1 MSASD
6 TGPIAGGHHWTAS
19 VLGAR
24 FVAWTVVGTLF
35 AYLLDIYLT
44 FWREW
49 PGANA
54 AFGPD
59 ASFTA
64 WLQVLIYILSVV
76 GPAVLV
82 MRTKHRTLRED
93 DEAITAIAAYIA
105 RFAFWVVFLVGFVD
119 GLVSFLRVE
128 ELLEIFVGA
137 DLTTQLGRSQVRAP
151 YVHFPLIL
159 LSLVLAA
166 VTRTLGFTWL
176 ALLVVVAELQIVVS
190 RFVFSYEQAF
200 MGDMVRFW
208 YGGLFL
214 FSSAY
219 TLVEEGHVRVDVL
232 YSGFTA
238 RTKGLVNA
246 VGAVVLGL
254 PLCWVIL
261 IVGLDQ
267 STAIITSP
275 MLRLE
280 VSQSGFGM
288 YVKYLLA
295 GYLAIFAITMAIQF
309 AAYLLEG
316 IADFR
321 GDPGKQKHEPEI
333 TQ

>member
-1 MSASD
+1 
-6 TGPIAGGHHWTAS
+6 
-19 VLGAR
+19 
-24 FVAWTVVGTLF
+24 
-35 AYLLDIYLT
+35 
-44 FWREW
+44 
-49 PGANA
+49 
-54 AFGPD
+54 
-59 ASFTA
+59 
-64 WLQVLIYILSVV
+64 
-76 GPAVLV
+76 

>member
-1 MSASD
+1 MSVSES
-6 TGPIAGGHHWTAS
+6 GRIAGGDHWTAS
-19 VLGAR
+19 VLGFR
-24 FVAWTVVGTLF
+24 FVAWTIVGTLF
-35 AYLLDIYLT
+35 AYLLNIYLM

-49 PGANA
+49 PGASS
-54 AFGPD
+54 AFGPNGT
-59 ASFTA
+59 AAA
-64 WLQVLIYILSVV
+64 WLQVVTYLLSVA
-76 GPAVLV
+76 GPAVFVL
-82 MRTKHRTLRED
+82 RSRDRTLRQD
-93 DEAITAIAAYIA
+93 NEAISAIAAYIA
-105 RFAFWVVFLVGFVD
+105 RFAFWVVFLVGLAD
-119 GLVSFLRVE
+119 ALISFLRVE
-128 ELLEIFVGA
+128 ELLEFFVGA
-137 DLTTQLGRSQVRAP
+137 DITTQIGRSQFRAP

-159 LSLVLAA
+159 ASLVLAA

-219 TLVEEGHVRVDVL
+219 TLIEEGHVRVDVL
-232 YSGFTA
+232 YSSFTD

-246 VGAVVLGL
+246 VGSLLLGL

-261 IVGLDQ
+261 DVGLGQ

-275 MLRLE
+275 ILRLE

-295 GYLAIFAITMAIQF
+295 GYLAVFAITMAIQF

-316 IADFR
+316 VADYR
-321 GDPGKQKHEPEI
+321 GDPGKQKHESDI
-333 TQ
+333 AA

>member
-1 MSASD
+1 M
-6 TGPIAGGHHWTAS
+6 
-19 VLGAR
+19 LGFR
-24 FVAWTVVGTLF
+24 FLAWTIVGTLF
-35 AYLLDIYLT
+35 AYLLNIYLT

-49 PGANA
+49 PGAGS

-59 ASFTA
+59 GSAAA
-64 WLQVLIYILSVV
+64 WLQIVIYLLSVA
-76 GPAVLV
+76 GPAVFVL
-82 MRTKHRTLRED
+82 RSRDRTLRQD
-93 DEAITAIAAYIA
+93 NEAISAIAAYIA
-105 RFAFWVVFLVGFVD
+105 RFAFWVVFLVGVAD
-119 GLVSFLRVE
+119 ALISFLRVE
-128 ELLEIFVGA
+128 ELLEFFVGA
-137 DLTTQLGRSQVRAP
+137 DITTQLGRSQFRAP

-159 LSLVLAA
+159 ASLVLAA

-232 YSGFTA
+232 YSGFTDK
-238 RTKGLVNA
+238 TKGLVNA
-246 VGAVVLGL
+246 VGALLLGL

-261 IVGLDQ
+261 VVGLGQ

-275 MLRLE
+275 ILRLE

-295 GYLAIFAITMAIQF
+295 AYLAVFAVTMAIQF

-316 IADFR
+316 VADCR
-321 GDPGKQKHEPEI
+321 GDPGGREHEPDI
-333 TQ
+333 SQ

>member
-1 MSASD
+1 MPADFSP
-6 TGPIAGGHHWTAS
+6 TVS
-19 VLGAR
+19 VLGFR
-24 FVAWTVVGTLF
+24 FVGWTIVGTLF
-35 AYLLDIYLT
+35 AYLLNIYLDY
-44 FWREW
+44 WHDW
-49 PGANA
+49 PGAAA
-54 AFGPD
+54 AFG
-59 ASFTA
+59 SQLSVTA
-64 WLQVLIYILSVV
+64 WLGVAVYALGVA
-76 GPAVLV
+76 GPAVFVL
-82 MRTKHRTLRED
+82 RSKHRTLRQD

-105 RFAFWVVFLVGFVD
+105 RFAFWMVFLIGIAD
-119 GLVSFLRVE
+119 GLISFLRVE
-128 ELLEIFVGA
+128 GLLDHIVGT
-137 DLTTQLGRSQVRAP
+137 DLTTQLGRNQFRAP
-151 YVHFPLIL
+151 YVHFPLIVT
-159 LSLVLAA
+159 SVILAA
-166 VTRTLGFTWL
+166 VTRTLGFAWL

-232 YSGFTA
+232 YSAFTD

-246 VGAVVLGL
+246 VGSLILGL

-261 IVGLDQ
+261 VVGMGQ
-267 STAIITSP
+267 STAIIASP
-275 MLRLE
+275 ILRLE

-295 GYLAIFAITMAIQF
+295 SYLLIYAVTMMIQF

-316 IADFR
+316 VADFR
-321 GDPGKQKHEPEI
+321 GDPGRREI
-333 TQ
+333 ATEIPH

>member
-1 MSASD
+1 MS
-6 TGPIAGGHHWTAS
+6 IADSTKPAGDYAPTSS
-19 VLGAR
+19 VLGFR
-24 FVAWTVVGTLF
+24 FIGWTVVATLF
-35 AYLLDIYLT
+35 AYLFNIYLT

-49 PGANA
+49 PGAGA

-59 ASFTA
+59 ATATA
-64 WLQVLIYILSVV
+64 WIQALIFLLSVV
-76 GPAVLV
+76 GPAVFVLK
-82 MRTKHRTLRED
+82 TKHRTLRQD
-93 DEAITAIAAYIA
+93 DLTITAIATYIA
-105 RFAFWVVFLVGFVD
+105 RFAFWVVFLVGLAD
-119 GLVSFLRVE
+119 ALISFLRVE
-128 ELLEIFVGA
+128 ELLDFFVGSEI
-137 DLTTQLGRSQVRAP
+137 TTQLGRSQFRAP

-159 LSLVLAA
+159 LSLVLAS

-176 ALLVVVAELQIVVS
+176 ALLVVVAELQIVIS

-238 RTKGLVNA
+238 KTKGLVNA
-246 VGAVVLGL
+246 TGALLLGL

-261 IVGLDQ
+261 VVGMGQ
-267 STAIITSP
+267 SSAIITSP
-275 MLRLE
+275 ILRLE

-295 GYLAIFAITMAIQF
+295 GYLLIFAVTMTLQF

-316 IADFR
+316 VADYR
-321 GDPGKQKHEPEI
+321 GDPGKRKLASEVS
-333 TQ
+333 T

>member
-1 MSASD
+1 MSVSD
-6 TGPIAGGHHWTAS
+6 TGRMDREHHWTVP
-19 VLGAR
+19 VLGFR
-24 FVAWTVVGTLF
+24 FLAWTIVGTLF
-35 AYLLDIYLT
+35 AYLLNVYLT

-49 PGANA
+49 PGAVS

-59 ASFTA
+59 GSAAA
-64 WLQVLIYILSVV
+64 WLQVLVYLLSVAV
-76 GPAVLV
+76 PAVLV
-82 MRTKHRTLRED
+82 VRSRDRTLRED
-93 DEAITAIAAYIA
+93 NDAISAIAAYIA
-105 RFAFWVVFLVGFVD
+105 RFAFWVVFLVGLAD
-119 GLVSFLRVE
+119 ALISFLRVE
-128 ELLEIFVGA
+128 GLLEFFVGA
-137 DLTTQLGRSQVRAP
+137 DITTQLGRSQFRAP

-159 LSLVLAA
+159 ASLALAA

-232 YSGFTA
+232 YSAFTDK
-238 RTKGLVNA
+238 TKGLVNA
-246 VGAVVLGL
+246 VGALLLGL

-261 IVGLDQ
+261 VVGLGQ

-275 MLRLE
+275 ILRLE

-316 IADFR
+316 VADFR
-321 GDPGKQKHEPEI
+321 GDPGKRKRASDVTH
-333 TQ
+333 

>member
-1 MSASD
+1 MS
-6 TGPIAGGHHWTAS
+6 IADSTKPAGDYAPTAS
-19 VLGAR
+19 VLGFR
-24 FVAWTVVGTLF
+24 FIGWTVVATLF
-35 AYLLDIYLT
+35 AYLFNIYLT

-49 PGANA
+49 PGAGS
-54 AFGPD
+54 AFGAD
-59 ASFTA
+59 ATATA
-64 WLQVLIYILSVV
+64 WIQVLIFLLSVV
-76 GPAVLV
+76 GPAVFVLK
-82 MRTKHRTLRED
+82 TKHRTLRQD
-93 DEAITAIAAYIA
+93 DLTITAIATYIA
-105 RFAFWVVFLVGFVD
+105 RFAFWVVFLVGLAD
-119 GLVSFLRVE
+119 ALISFLRVE
-128 ELLEIFVGA
+128 ELLEFFVGSEI
-137 DLTTQLGRSQVRAP
+137 TTQLGRSQFRAP

-159 LSLVLAA
+159 LSLILAA

-176 ALLVVVAELQIVVS
+176 ALLVVVAELQIVIS

-238 RTKGLVNA
+238 KTKGLVNA
-246 VGAVVLGL
+246 TGALLLGL

-261 IVGLDQ
+261 VVGMGQ
-267 STAIITSP
+267 SSAIITSP
-275 MLRLE
+275 ILRLE

-295 GYLAIFAITMAIQF
+295 GYLLIFAVTMTLQF

-316 IADFR
+316 VADYR
-321 GDPGKQKHEPEI
+321 GDPGKRKLASEVS
-333 TQ
+333 T

>member
-1 MSASD
+1 MSLTDSAKSAD
-6 TGPIAGGHHWTAS
+6 HFTPTAS
-19 VLGAR
+19 VLGFR
-24 FVAWTVVGTLF
+24 FIGWTVVGTLF
-35 AYLLDIYLT
+35 AYLFNIYLR

-49 PGANA
+49 PGARS

-59 ASFTA
+59 ATMEA
-64 WLQVLIYILSVV
+64 WIQALIYVV
-76 GPAVLV
+76 AIAGPAVFVL
-82 MRTKHRTLRED
+82 RTQNRTLRQD
-93 DEAITAIAAYIA
+93 DLTISAIAAYIA
-105 RFAFWVVFLVGFVD
+105 RFAFWVVFLIGIVD
-119 GLVSFLRVE
+119 ATLSFLRVE
-128 ELLEIFVGA
+128 GFLEFFVGT
-137 DLTTQLGRSQVRAP
+137 DITTQLGRSQFRVP
-151 YVHFPLIL
+151 YVHAPLIV

-219 TLVEEGHVRVDVL
+219 TLIEEGHVRVDVL
-232 YSGFTA
+232 YSGFSDK
-238 RTKGLVNA
+238 TKGMVNA
-246 VGAVVLGL
+246 AGSVLLGL

-261 IVGLDQ
+261 VIGMGQ

-275 MLRLE
+275 ILRLE

-295 GYLAIFAITMAIQF
+295 GYLLIFAVTMTLQF

-316 IADFR
+316 IADYR
-321 GDPGKQKHEPEI
+321 GDPGKRKLSNEI
-333 TQ
+333 IH

>member
-6 TGPIAGGHHWTAS
+6 TVKPADDFSPTAS
-19 VLGAR
+19 VLGFR
-24 FVAWTVVGTLF
+24 FIGWTVVGTLF
-35 AYLLDIYLT
+35 AYLFNIYLT

-49 PGANA
+49 PGAGA

-59 ASFTA
+59 AGLTA
-64 WLQVLIYILSVV
+64 WIQALIYLLAIL
-76 GPAVLV
+76 GPAVFVLN
-82 MRTKHRTLRED
+82 TKNRTLRQD
-93 DEAITAIAAYIA
+93 DLAISAIAAYIA
-105 RFAFWVVFLVGFVD
+105 RFAFWMVFLVGIVD
-119 GLVSFLRVE
+119 GLISFLRVE
-128 ELLEIFVGA
+128 ELLEFFVGG
-137 DLTTQLGRSQVRAP
+137 DITTQLGRSQFRAP
-151 YVHFPLIL
+151 YVHLPLIV
-159 LSLVLAA
+159 LSLILAA

-219 TLVEEGHVRVDVL
+219 TLIEEGHVRVDVL
-232 YSGFTA
+232 YSSFTE
-238 RTKGLVNA
+238 RTKGFVNA
-246 VGAVVLGL
+246 MGALLLGL
-254 PLCWVIL
+254 PLCWVIMV
-261 IVGLDQ
+261 IGMGQ

-275 MLRLE
+275 ILRLE

-295 GYLAIFAITMAIQF
+295 SYLLIFAVTMTLQF

-316 IADFR
+316 VADFR
-321 GDPGKQKHEPEI
+321 GDPGKRKLATEI
-333 TQ
+333 VH

>member
-1 MSASD
+1 MS
-6 TGPIAGGHHWTAS
+6 IADSTKPAGDYAPTAS
-19 VLGAR
+19 VLGFR
-24 FVAWTVVGTLF
+24 FIGWTVVATLF
-35 AYLLDIYLT
+35 AYLFNIYLT

-49 PGANA
+49 PGAGA

-59 ASFTA
+59 ATATA
-64 WLQVLIYILSVV
+64 WIQVLIYLLSVA
-76 GPAVLV
+76 GPAVFVL
-82 MRTKHRTLRED
+82 RTKNRTLRQD
-93 DEAITAIAAYIA
+93 DFAITAIAAYIA
-105 RFAFWVVFLVGFVD
+105 RFAFWVVFLVGLAD
-119 GLVSFLRVE
+119 ALISFLRVE
-128 ELLEIFVGA
+128 DLLDFFVGA
-137 DLTTQLGRSQVRAP
+137 DITTQLGRSQYRVP
-151 YVHFPLIL
+151 YVHLPLII

-176 ALLVVVAELQIVVS
+176 ALLVVVAELQIVIS

-238 RTKGLVNA
+238 KTKGLVNA
-246 VGAVVLGL
+246 AGALLLGL

-261 IVGLDQ
+261 VIGMGQ
-267 STAIITSP
+267 SSAIITSP
-275 MLRLE
+275 ILRLE

-295 GYLAIFAITMAIQF
+295 GYLLIFAVTMTLQF

-316 IADFR
+316 VADFR
-321 GDPGKQKHEPEI
+321 GDPGKRELATETVQ
-333 TQ
+333 

>member
-1 MSASD
+1 MSVTDSGRLAS
-6 TGPIAGGHHWTAS
+6 GSHGSAS
-19 VLGAR
+19 VLGFR
-24 FVAWTVVGTLF
+24 FLAWTIVGTIF
-35 AYLLDIYLT
+35 AYLLNIYLT

-49 PGANA
+49 PGAEA

-59 ASFTA
+59 RSALA
-64 WLQVLIYILSVV
+64 WLQVLVYLLSVAA
-76 GPAVLV
+76 PAVFV
-82 MRTKHRTLRED
+82 VATKHRTLRED
-93 DEAITAIAAYIA
+93 DAAITAIAAYIA
-105 RFAFWVVFLVGFVD
+105 RFAFWVVFLVGLVD
-119 GLVSFLRVE
+119 GLISFLRVE
-128 ELLEIFVGA
+128 ELLEFFVGA
-137 DLTTQLGRSQVRAP
+137 DITVQIGRSAYRAP
-151 YVHFPLIL
+151 YVHFPLVVA
-159 LSLVLAA
+159 SLVLAA

-232 YSGFTA
+232 YSGFTD

-246 VGAVVLGL
+246 VGALVLGL

-261 IVGLDQ
+261 VVGLGQ

-275 MLRLE
+275 ILRLE

-309 AAYLLEG
+309 AAYLLDG
-316 IADFR
+316 VADYR
-321 GDPGKQKHEPEI
+321 GDPGKHKHDSGA
-333 TQ
+333 TH

>member
-1 MSASD
+1 MSA
-6 TGPIAGGHHWTAS
+6 AETAIRNGDFS
-19 VLGAR
+19 PTPGVLGLR
-24 FVAWTVVGTLF
+24 FVAWSTVGVLF
-35 AYLLDIYLT
+35 AYLLNIYLN

-49 PGANA
+49 PGPST
-54 AFGPD
+54 AFGPE
-59 ASFTA
+59 ASGTA
-64 WLQVLIYILSVV
+64 WLQVMIYVMALV
-76 GPAVLV
+76 GPAVYVLK
-82 MRTKHRTLRED
+82 TKHRTLRKD
-93 DEAITAIAAYIA
+93 DETISAIAAYIA
-105 RFAFWVVFLVGFVD
+105 RFAFWVVFLIGFAD
-119 GLVSFLRVE
+119 GIISFLRVE
-128 ELLEIFVGA
+128 ELLEFFVGS
-137 DLTTQLGRSQVRAP
+137 DLTTQLGRSQIRAP
-151 YVHFPLIL
+151 YVHFPLII
-159 LSLVLAA
+159 LSLILAA

-219 TLVEEGHVRVDVL
+219 TLIEEGHVRVDVL
-232 YSGFTA
+232 YSGFA
-238 RTKGLVNA
+238 EKTKGIVNA
-246 VGAVVLGL
+246 AGALLLGL

-261 IVGLDQ
+261 VIGMGQ

-275 MLRLE
+275 LLRLE

-295 GYLAIFAITMAIQF
+295 GYLLIFAVTMAIQF

-316 IADFR
+316 VADYR
-321 GDPGKQKHEPEI
+321 GDPGKRKLLTDISH
-333 TQ
+333 

>member
-1 MSASD
+1 MS
-6 TGPIAGGHHWTAS
+6 IADSTKPAGDYTPTVS
-19 VLGAR
+19 VLGFR
-24 FVAWTVVGTLF
+24 FIGWTVVATLF
-35 AYLLDIYLT
+35 AYLFNIYLT

-49 PGANA
+49 PGAGA

-59 ASFTA
+59 ATATA
-64 WLQVLIYILSVV
+64 WIQVLIFLLSVV
-76 GPAVLV
+76 GPAVFVLK
-82 MRTKHRTLRED
+82 TKHRTLRQD
-93 DEAITAIAAYIA
+93 DLTITAIATYIA
-105 RFAFWVVFLVGFVD
+105 RFAFWVVFLVGLAD
-119 GLVSFLRVE
+119 ALISFLRVE
-128 ELLEIFVGA
+128 DLLDFFVGA
-137 DLTTQLGRSQVRAP
+137 DITTQLGRSQYRVP
-151 YVHFPLIL
+151 YVHLPLII

-176 ALLVVVAELQIVVS
+176 ALLVVVAELQIVIS

-238 RTKGLVNA
+238 KTKGLVNA
-246 VGAVVLGL
+246 AGALLLGL

-261 IVGLDQ
+261 VIGMGQ
-267 STAIITSP
+267 SSAIITSP
-275 MLRLE
+275 ILRLE

-295 GYLAIFAITMAIQF
+295 GYLLIFAVTMTLQF

-316 IADFR
+316 VADFR
-321 GDPGKQKHEPEI
+321 GDPGKRELATETVQ
-333 TQ
+333 

>member
-1 MSASD
+1 MSVSESDRIAS
-6 TGPIAGGHHWTAS
+6 GYHWTNS
-19 VLGAR
+19 VLGFR
-24 FVAWTVVGTLF
+24 FLAWTIVGTLF
-35 AYLLDIYLT
+35 AYLLNIYLT

-49 PGANA
+49 PGAGS

-59 ASFTA
+59 GSAAA
-64 WLQVLIYILSVV
+64 WLQIVIYLLSVA
-76 GPAVLV
+76 GPAVFVL
-82 MRTKHRTLRED
+82 RSRDRTLRQD
-93 DEAITAIAAYIA
+93 NEAISAIAAYIA
-105 RFAFWVVFLVGFVD
+105 RFAFWVVFLVGVAD
-119 GLVSFLRVE
+119 ALISFLRVE
-128 ELLEIFVGA
+128 ELLEFFVGA
-137 DLTTQLGRSQVRAP
+137 DITTQLGRSQFRAP

-159 LSLVLAA
+159 ASLVLAA

-232 YSGFTA
+232 YSGFSDK
-238 RTKGLVNA
+238 TKGLVNA
-246 VGAVVLGL
+246 VGGLLLGL

-261 IVGLDQ
+261 VVGLGQ

-275 MLRLE
+275 ILRLE

-295 GYLAIFAITMAIQF
+295 AYLAVFAVTMAIQF

-316 IADFR
+316 VADCR
-321 GDPGKQKHEPEI
+321 GDPGGREHEPDI
-333 TQ
+333 SQ

>member
-1 MSASD
+1 MSVSD
-6 TGPIAGGHHWTAS
+6 STKPAGDYAPTAS
-19 VLGAR
+19 VLGFR
-24 FVAWTVVGTLF
+24 FIGWTVVATLF
-35 AYLLDIYLT
+35 AYLFNIYLT

-49 PGANA
+49 PGAGA

-59 ASFTA
+59 ATATA
-64 WLQVLIYILSVV
+64 WIQVLIFLLSVV
-76 GPAVLV
+76 GPAVFVLK
-82 MRTKHRTLRED
+82 TKHRTLRQD
-93 DEAITAIAAYIA
+93 DLTITAIATYIA
-105 RFAFWVVFLVGFVD
+105 RFAFWVVFLVGLAD
-119 GLVSFLRVE
+119 ALISFLRVE
-128 ELLEIFVGA
+128 ELLEFFVGSEI
-137 DLTTQLGRSQVRAP
+137 TTQLGRSQFRAP

-176 ALLVVVAELQIVVS
+176 ALLVVVAELQIVIS

-238 RTKGLVNA
+238 KTKGLVNA
-246 VGAVVLGL
+246 TGALLLGL

-261 IVGLDQ
+261 VVGMGQ
-267 STAIITSP
+267 SSAIITSP
-275 MLRLE
+275 ILRLE

-295 GYLAIFAITMAIQF
+295 GYLLIFAVTMTLQF

-316 IADFR
+316 VADYR
-321 GDPGKQKHEPEI
+321 GDPGKRKLASEI
-333 TQ
+333 ST

>member
-1 MSASD
+1 MSLTDSAKSAD
-6 TGPIAGGHHWTAS
+6 HFTPTAS
-19 VLGAR
+19 VLGFR
-24 FVAWTVVGTLF
+24 FIGWTVVGTLF
-35 AYLLDIYLT
+35 AYLFNVYLR

-49 PGANA
+49 PGARS

-59 ASFTA
+59 ATMEA
-64 WLQVLIYILSVV
+64 WVQALIYVV
-76 GPAVLV
+76 AIAGPAVFVL
-82 MRTKHRTLRED
+82 RTQNRTLRQD
-93 DEAITAIAAYIA
+93 DLTISAIAAYIA
-105 RFAFWVVFLVGFVD
+105 RFAFWVVFLIGIVD
-119 GLVSFLRVE
+119 ATLSFLRVE
-128 ELLEIFVGA
+128 GFLEFFVGT
-137 DLTTQLGRSQVRAP
+137 DITTQLGRSQFRVP
-151 YVHFPLIL
+151 YVHAPLIV
-159 LSLVLAA
+159 LSLILAA

-219 TLVEEGHVRVDVL
+219 TLIEEGHVRVDVL
-232 YSGFTA
+232 YSGFSDK
-238 RTKGLVNA
+238 TKGLVNA
-246 VGAVVLGL
+246 WGAVLLGL

-261 IVGLDQ
+261 VIGMGQ

-275 MLRLE
+275 ILRLE

-295 GYLAIFAITMAIQF
+295 GYLLIFAVTMTLQF

-316 IADFR
+316 IADYR
-321 GDPGKQKHEPEI
+321 GDPGKRKLSNEI
-333 TQ
+333 IH

>member
-1 MSASD
+1 MSVSD
-6 TGPIAGGHHWTAS
+6 TGRIARDDHWTAS
-19 VLGAR
+19 VLGFR
-24 FVAWTVVGTLF
+24 FLAWTIVGTLF
-35 AYLLDIYLT
+35 AYLLNVYLT

-49 PGANA
+49 PGAGSA
-54 AFGPD
+54 LGPD
-59 ASFTA
+59 GSALA
-64 WLQVLIYILSVV
+64 WLQVLVYLFSVAV
-76 GPAVLV
+76 PAVLV
-82 MRTKHRTLRED
+82 ARSRDRSLRQD
-93 DEAITAIAAYIA
+93 NEAISAIAAYIA
-105 RFAFWVVFLVGFVD
+105 RFAFWVVFLVGFAD
-119 GLVSFLRVE
+119 ALVSFLRVE
-128 ELLEIFVGA
+128 ELLEFFVGA
-137 DLTTQLGRSQVRAP
+137 DITTQLGRSQIRAP

-246 VGAVVLGL
+246 VGAEARSR
-254 PLCWVIL
+254 
-261 IVGLDQ
+261 
-267 STAIITSP
+267 ST
-275 MLRLE
+275 E
-280 VSQSGFGM
+280 VAHCAQKYSDSVSG
-288 YVKYLLA
+288 
-295 GYLAIFAITMAIQF
+295 I
-309 AAYLLEG
+309 
-316 IADFR
+316 
-321 GDPGKQKHEPEI
+321 
-333 TQ
+333 

>member
-1 MSASD
+1 M
-6 TGPIAGGHHWTAS
+6 
-19 VLGAR
+19 LGFR
-24 FVAWTVVGTLF
+24 FLAWTIVGTLF
-35 AYLLDIYLT
+35 AYLLNIYLT

-49 PGANA
+49 PGAGS

-59 ASFTA
+59 GSATA
-64 WLQVLIYILSVV
+64 WLQMLIYLLSVAV
-76 GPAVLV
+76 PAVFV
-82 MRTKHRTLRED
+82 VRSRDRNLRQD
-93 DEAITAIAAYIA
+93 NEAISAIAAYIA
-105 RFAFWVVFLVGFVD
+105 RFAFWVVFLVGITD
-119 GLVSFLRVE
+119 ALISFLRVE
-128 ELLEIFVGA
+128 ELLEFFVGA
-137 DLTTQLGRSQVRAP
+137 DITTQLGRSQFRAP

-159 LSLVLAA
+159 ASLVLAA

-232 YSGFTA
+232 YSGFTD

-246 VGAVVLGL
+246 VGAVLLGL

-261 IVGLDQ
+261 VVGLGQ

-275 MLRLE
+275 ILRLE

-295 GYLAIFAITMAIQF
+295 GYLAVFAVTMAIQF

-316 IADFR
+316 VADYR
-321 GDPGKQKHEPEI
+321 GDPGRQAHEPDV

>member
-1 MSASD
+1 MSVSD
-6 TGPIAGGHHWTAS
+6 TGRMDRDHHWDVS
-19 VLGAR
+19 VLGFR
-24 FVAWTVVGTLF
+24 FLAWTIVGTLF
-35 AYLLDIYLT
+35 AYLLNIYLT

-49 PGANA
+49 PGAVS
-54 AFGPD
+54 AFGAD
-59 ASFTA
+59 GSAAA
-64 WLQVLIYILSVV
+64 WLQVLIYLSSVAL
-76 GPAVLV
+76 PLVLV
-82 MRTKHRTLRED
+82 IWFRERTLRQDNET
-93 DEAITAIAAYIA
+93 ITAIAAYIA
-105 RFAFWVVFLVGFVD
+105 RFAFWVVFLIGIVD
-119 GLVSFLRVE
+119 ALISFLRIE
-128 ELLEIFVGA
+128 GLLEVFVGA
-137 DLTTQLGRSQVRAP
+137 DLTTQLGRSQFRAP
-151 YVHFPLIL
+151 YVHFPLVL
-159 LSLVLAA
+159 ASLALAA

-232 YSGFTA
+232 YSGFKE

-246 VGAVVLGL
+246 VGALVLGL

-261 IVGLDQ
+261 IIGLGQ

-275 MLRLE
+275 ILRLE

-316 IADFR
+316 VADYR
-321 GDPGKQKHEPEI
+321 GDPGKKAHKTDI
-333 TQ
+333 TH

>member
-1 MSASD
+1 MSVSESDRIAS
-6 TGPIAGGHHWTAS
+6 GYHWTNS
-19 VLGAR
+19 VLGFR
-24 FVAWTVVGTLF
+24 FLAWTIVGTLF
-35 AYLLDIYLT
+35 AYLLNIYLT

-49 PGANA
+49 PGAGS

-59 ASFTA
+59 GSAAA
-64 WLQVLIYILSVV
+64 WLQIVIYLLSVA
-76 GPAVLV
+76 GPAVFVL
-82 MRTKHRTLRED
+82 RSRDRTLRQD
-93 DEAITAIAAYIA
+93 NEAISAIAAYIA
-105 RFAFWVVFLVGFVD
+105 RFAFWVVFLVGVAD
-119 GLVSFLRVE
+119 ALISFLRVE
-128 ELLEIFVGA
+128 ELLEFFVGA
-137 DLTTQLGRSQVRAP
+137 DITTQLGRSQFRAP

-159 LSLVLAA
+159 ASLVLAA

-232 YSGFTA
+232 YSGFTDK
-238 RTKGLVNA
+238 TKGLVNA
-246 VGAVVLGL
+246 VGALLLGL

-261 IVGLDQ
+261 VVGLGQ

-275 MLRLE
+275 ILRLE

-295 GYLAIFAITMAIQF
+295 AYLAVFAITMAIQF

-316 IADFR
+316 VADYR
-321 GDPGKQKHEPEI
+321 GDPGGREHEPDI
-333 TQ
+333 SQ

>member
-1 MSASD
+1 MS
-6 TGPIAGGHHWTAS
+6 IADSTKPAGDYTPTVS
-19 VLGAR
+19 VLGFR
-24 FVAWTVVGTLF
+24 FIGWTVVATLF
-35 AYLLDIYLT
+35 AYLFNIYLT

-49 PGANA
+49 PGAGA

-59 ASFTA
+59 ATATA
-64 WLQVLIYILSVV
+64 WIQVLIFLLSVV
-76 GPAVLV
+76 GPAVFVLK
-82 MRTKHRTLRED
+82 TKHRTLRQD
-93 DEAITAIAAYIA
+93 DLTITAIATYIA
-105 RFAFWVVFLVGFVD
+105 RFAFWVVFLVGLAD
-119 GLVSFLRVE
+119 ALISFLRVE
-128 ELLEIFVGA
+128 DLLDFFVGA
-137 DLTTQLGRSQVRAP
+137 DITTQLGRSQYRVP
-151 YVHFPLIL
+151 YVHLPLII

-176 ALLVVVAELQIVVS
+176 ALLVVVAELQIVIS

-238 RTKGLVNA
+238 KTKGLVNA
-246 VGAVVLGL
+246 
-254 PLCWVIL
+254 LCWVIL
-261 IVGLDQ
+261 VIGMGQ
-267 STAIITSP
+267 SSAIITSP
-275 MLRLE
+275 ILRLE

-295 GYLAIFAITMAIQF
+295 GYLLIFAVTMTLQF

-316 IADFR
+316 VADFR
-321 GDPGKQKHEPEI
+321 GDPGKRELATETVQ
-333 TQ
+333 

>member
-1 MSASD
+1 MSVSD
-6 TGPIAGGHHWTAS
+6 STKPAGDYAPTVS
-19 VLGAR
+19 VLGFR
-24 FVAWTVVGTLF
+24 FIGWTVVATLF
-35 AYLLDIYLT
+35 AYLFNIYLT

-49 PGANA
+49 PGAGA

-59 ASFTA
+59 ATATA
-64 WLQVLIYILSVV
+64 WIQVLIFLLSVV
-76 GPAVLV
+76 GPAVFVLK
-82 MRTKHRTLRED
+82 TKHRTLRQD
-93 DEAITAIAAYIA
+93 DLTITAIATYIA
-105 RFAFWVVFLVGFVD
+105 RFAFWVVFLVGLAD
-119 GLVSFLRVE
+119 ALISFLRVE
-128 ELLEIFVGA
+128 DLLDFFVGA
-137 DLTTQLGRSQVRAP
+137 DITTQLGRSQYRVP
-151 YVHFPLIL
+151 YVHLPLII

-176 ALLVVVAELQIVVS
+176 ALLVVVAELQIVIS

-238 RTKGLVNA
+238 KTKGLVNA
-246 VGAVVLGL
+246 AGALLLGL

-261 IVGLDQ
+261 VIGMGQ
-267 STAIITSP
+267 SSAIITSP
-275 MLRLE
+275 ILRLE

-295 GYLAIFAITMAIQF
+295 GYLLIFAVTMTLQF

-316 IADFR
+316 VADFR
-321 GDPGKQKHEPEI
+321 GDPGKRELATETVQ
-333 TQ
+333 

>member
-1 MSASD
+1 MSISN
-6 TGPIAGGHHWTAS
+6 TGRMDRDQHWDVS
-19 VLGAR
+19 VLGFR
-24 FVAWTVVGTLF
+24 FVAWTIVGTLF
-35 AYLLDIYLT
+35 AYLLNIYLT
-44 FWREW
+44 SWRKW
-49 PGANA
+49 PGAIN
-54 AFGPD
+54 AFGAD
-59 ASFTA
+59 GSLAA
-64 WLQVLIYILSVV
+64 WLQVLIYLSSVAL
-76 GPAVLV
+76 PLVLV
-82 MRTKHRTLRED
+82 VWYRERTLRQD
-93 DEAITAIAAYIA
+93 YEAITAIAAYIA
-105 RFAFWVVFLVGFVD
+105 RFAFWVVFLIGIVD
-119 GLVSFLRVE
+119 ALISFLRIE
-128 ELLEIFVGA
+128 GLLEVFVGA
-137 DLTTQLGRSQVRAP
+137 DLTTQLGRSQFRAP
-151 YVHFPLIL
+151 YVHFPLVL
-159 LSLVLAA
+159 ASLALAA

-232 YSGFTA
+232 YSGFKEK
-238 RTKGLVNA
+238 TKGLVNA
-246 VGAVVLGL
+246 VGALVLGL

-261 IVGLDQ
+261 IIGLGQ

-275 MLRLE
+275 ILRLE

-316 IADFR
+316 VADYR
-321 GDPGKQKHEPEI
+321 GDPGKKAHKTDI
-333 TQ
+333 TH

>member
-1 MSASD
+1 MSVSD
-6 TGPIAGGHHWTAS
+6 SAKPANGYVPTAS
-19 VLGAR
+19 VLGVR
-24 FVAWTVVGTLF
+24 FIGWTIVGTLF
-35 AYLLDIYLT
+35 AYLFNIYLT

-49 PGANA
+49 PGAGA
-54 AFGPD
+54 AFGPE
-59 ASFTA
+59 ASATA
-64 WLQVLIYILSVV
+64 WVQALIYLLSVV
-76 GPAVLV
+76 APAVFVLKT
-82 MRTKHRTLRED
+82 RNRTLRQD
-93 DEAITAIAAYIA
+93 DLAISAIAAYIA
-105 RFAFWVVFLVGFVD
+105 RFAFWVVFLVGIAD
-119 GLVSFLRVE
+119 ALISFLRVE
-128 ELLEIFVGA
+128 ELLEFFVGA
-137 DLTTQLGRSQVRAP
+137 DITTQLGRSQFRAP
-151 YVHFPLIL
+151 YVHFPLIV
-159 LSLVLAA
+159 LSLILAA

-219 TLVEEGHVRVDVL
+219 TLIEEGHVRVDVL
-232 YSGFTA
+232 YSGFA
-238 RTKGLVNA
+238 EKTKGIVNA
-246 VGAVVLGL
+246 AGSLLLGL

-261 IVGLDQ
+261 VVGMGQ

-275 MLRLE
+275 ILRLE

-295 GYLAIFAITMAIQF
+295 GYLLIFAVTMTLQF

-316 IADFR
+316 IADYR
-321 GDPGKQKHEPEI
+321 GDPGKRKLAIEI
-333 TQ
+333 IQ